1 MTFQPEPTASPFST
15 SPGGTHPEGSAFKL
29 RLIGVLV
36 RREIEG
42 RYRGAGLGLVWTIVT
57 PLLMLGVYTFVFGTV
72 FRSRWATSSA
82 DASPAEF
89 AVILFVGLILFQL
102 LAETVN
108 RAPSLMITNTSYV
121 KKVVFPLEILVPV
134 ALGTA
139 LFHACISLLVLL
151 PFIFWVFGDIPVTAV
166 FLPFVIAPLILM
178 ILGISWFLASV
189 GTYLRDVG
197 QFVGTAVTAL
207 LFMAP
212 IFFPL
217 SALPVWLQP
226 WLVLNPLT
234 VPVQQAR
241 DVLIFGQLPDFAQ
254 LAGYTLVSMTVCLL
268 GYIFFQKTRKG
279 FADVL

>member
-1 MTFQPEPTASPFST
+1 MACQPDPTASPFSARPCAA
-15 SPGGTHPEGSAFKL
+15 SPEGSAYKL

-42 RYRGAGLGLVWTIVT
+42 RYRGAGLGLVWTILT

-72 FRSRWATSSA
+72 FRSRWVTSSA

-89 AVILFVGLILFQL
+89 AVILFVGLILFSL

-108 RAPSLMITNTSYV
+108 RAPSLMLSNTSYV

-139 LFHACISLLVLL
+139 LFHAGVTLLVLL
-151 PFIFWVFGDIPVTAV
+151 PFIFFVFGDVPVTAV
-166 FLPFVIAPLILM
+166 FLPLVVAPLVLM
-178 ILGISWFLASV
+178 ILGVSWFLASV

-217 SALPVWLQP
+217 SALPLWLQP
-226 WLVLNPLT
+226 WLSLNPLT

-241 DVLIFGQLPDFAQ
+241 EVLIFGKMPDFAQ
-254 LAGYTLVSMTVCLL
+254 LGWYTLVSMIVCLA
-268 GYIFFQKTRKG
+268 GYVWFQKTRKG

>member
-1 MTFQPEPTASPFST
+1 MTVQREPTASPFS
-15 SPGGTHPEGSAFKL
+15 PQPRAANPEGASYKL
-29 RLIGVLV
+29 RLIGALV
-36 RREIEG
+36 RREIEA
-42 RYRGAGLGLVWTIVT
+42 RYRGAGLGLIWSILT

-72 FRSRWATSSA
+72 FRSRWVTSAA

-89 AVILFVGLILFQL
+89 AVILFVGLIMFQL

-108 RAPSLMITNTSYV
+108 RAPGLMLSNQSYV

-134 ALGTA
+134 AMGTA
-139 LFHACISLLVLL
+139 LFHASISLLVLL
-151 PFIFWVFGDIPVTAV
+151 PFILFVFGDVPVTAV
-166 FLPFVIAPLILM
+166 FLPLVAAPLVMM

-226 WLVLNPLT
+226 WLALNPLT

-241 DVLIFGQLPDFAQ
+241 EVLIFGKMPDFAE
-254 LAGYTLVSMTVCLL
+254 LGAYTLVAMIVCFA
-268 GYIFFQKTRKG
+268 GYIWFQKTRKG
-279 FADVL
+279 FADVV

>member
-1 MTFQPEPTASPFST
+1 M
-15 SPGGTHPEGSAFKL
+15 
-29 RLIGVLV
+29 
-36 RREIEG
+36 RREIEA
-42 RYRGAGLGLVWTIVT
+42 RYRGAGLGLIWSILT

-72 FRSRWATSSA
+72 FRSRWVTSAA

-89 AVILFVGLILFQL
+89 AVILFVGLIMFQL

-108 RAPSLMITNTSYV
+108 RAPGLMLSNQSYV

-134 ALGTA
+134 AMGTA
-139 LFHACISLLVLL
+139 LFHASISLLVLL
-151 PFIFWVFGDIPVTAV
+151 PFILFVFGDVPVTAV
-166 FLPFVIAPLILM
+166 FLPLVAAPLVMM

-226 WLVLNPLT
+226 WLALNPLT

-241 DVLIFGQLPDFAQ
+241 EVLIFGKMPDFAE
-254 LAGYTLVSMTVCLL
+254 LGAYTLVAMIVCFA
-268 GYIFFQKTRKG
+268 GYIWFQKTRKG
-279 FADVL
+279 FADVV

>member
-1 MTFQPEPTASPFST
+1 MTLQPEPTVSPFSARPAATDTGST
-15 SPGGTHPEGSAFKL
+15 SYKL
-29 RLIGVLV
+29 RLIGTLA

-42 RYRGAGLGLVWTIVT
+42 RYRGAGLGLVWMALT

-72 FRSRWATSSA
+72 FKSRWTSSAA

-89 AVILFVGLILFQL
+89 AVILFIGLILFQL

-108 RAPSLMITNTSYV
+108 RAPSLMLVNTSYV

-139 LFHACISLLVLL
+139 LFHAGITFMVLL
-151 PFIFWVFGDIPVTAV
+151 PFIVAVFGDVPVTAV
-166 FLPFVIAPLILM
+166 LLPLVVAPLLLL
-178 ILGISWFLASV
+178 ILGVSWFLASV
-189 GTYLRDVG
+189 GTYMRDVG

-207 LFMAP
+207 LFLAP

-217 SALPVWLQP
+217 SALPSWLQP
-226 WLVLNPLT
+226 WLFLNPLT
-234 VPVQQAR
+234 LPVQQAR
-241 DVLIFGQLPDFAQ
+241 EVLIFGNMPDFGQ
-254 LAGYTLVSMTVCLL
+254 LGAYSLVSATVCLL
-268 GYIFFQKTRKG
+268 GYIWFQKTRRG